1 VFGWPLSS
9 FPLTLLAT
17 SSSDPSILSKVLA
30 LATGDLGEFGLINP
44 TRLLELER
52 TICLL
57 PALKINCYCIIINSK
72 EKKDDVAQHL
82 KAYLLMI
89 KHTVKYK

>member
-1 VFGWPLSS
+1 MSRLTNKKVNAQQHQTMLSHR
-9 FPLTLLAT
+9 FTYFMRMTLVAA

-57 PALKINCYCIIINSK
+57 PVLIMKCYCIIINST
-72 EKKDDVAQHL
+72 EKRA
-82 KAYLLMI
+82 
-89 KHTVKYK
+89 